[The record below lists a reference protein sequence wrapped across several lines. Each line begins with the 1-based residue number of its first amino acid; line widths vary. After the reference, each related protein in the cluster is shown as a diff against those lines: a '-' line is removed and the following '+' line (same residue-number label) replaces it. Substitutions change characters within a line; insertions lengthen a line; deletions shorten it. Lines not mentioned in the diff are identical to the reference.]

1 MSKRFVSFVTLELI
15 SNFNSISLNIMSLI
29 YYCRRTSPVTV
40 PYSSISRQRN
50 ESTSSVGSW
59 QMVNQSGS
67 LRSTDSTHLFQ
78 NLRSQQN
85 SISQESNTTL
95 VDDDIFTYNQNA
107 VFMYVFCRFFSKKIC
122 FVLKHPFINAW
133 TLFECINFYYSLK
146 LIVRLINYFV
156 IFFFLKLDGVVTG
169 YNPYEAIFIN
179 VIVKQSALNIK
190 MALNYHHWVVCW
202 VT

>member
-1 MSKRFVSFVTLELI
+1 M
-15 SNFNSISLNIMSLI
+15 
-29 YYCRRTSPVTV
+29 TV

-107 VFMYVFCRFFSKKIC
+107 VFMYVVCKKI
-122 FVLKHPFINAW
+122 LS
-133 TLFECINFYYSLK
+133 TLAISFR
-146 LIVRLINYFV
+146 V
-156 IFFFLKLDGVVTG
+156 FFFLRIRRRRDRLQSVRSTFYQCYCK
-169 YNPYEAIFIN
+169 AIGFKYKN
-179 VIVKQSALNIK
+179 GAELSSLGSMLGNIAERVGLSSQRTQ
-190 MALNYHHWVVCW
+190 M
-202 VT
+202 